1 MSVTPVPVSPQPSPQ
16 PKPKKPK
23 KKKILDLKGYLL
35 KQNPNTIAVE
45 RWQKR
50 WFSVTGTVSL

>member
-1 MSVTPVPVSPQPSPQ
+1 VSPQPSPQ

-50 WFSVTGTVSL
+50 WFSVTGTVSF